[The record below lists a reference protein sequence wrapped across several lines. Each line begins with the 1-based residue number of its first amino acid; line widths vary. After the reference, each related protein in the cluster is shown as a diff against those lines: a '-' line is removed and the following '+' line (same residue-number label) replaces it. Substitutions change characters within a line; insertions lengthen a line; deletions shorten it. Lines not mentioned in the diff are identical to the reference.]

1 MMVLFCWASL
11 FAGHK
16 GWCGCRRCFS
26 TAGLLHFPMIPC
38 ANYPKKIWGAATTVC
53 YFALLSHLEYEAM
66 SVYPRTLGYGR
77 RVKQLTYSLLWHPR
91 FLRVV
96 GACVYNRYQTHF
108 PSKDLG
114 MRLLMHVR

>member
-26 TAGLLHFPMIPC
+26 AAGLLHFPMIPC

-66 SVYPRTLGYGR
+66 SVYPRTLGHGR

-91 FLRVV
+91 FSSGSWRM
-96 GACVYNRYQTHF
+96 CVQ
-108 PSKDLG
+108 
-114 MRLLMHVR
+114 